1 MKNLIDNQGNPVRG
15 WIREPV
21 VRVNHMDYALRT
33 PTGRLRSKTARRWL
47 FKQFVFIG
55 INTPDIL
62 AGLAVVDLQYAANGF
77 FYVYDKHN
85 RCLTEIKNTALPGRV
100 RIAPSPE
107 NLAAEFRTRRLQIGL
122 SGKQVSARGDGL
134 ALTAELLPSAC
145 EPLRI
150 CTRTGFRGWT
160 FTRKQSPIPLSGRLQ
175 MGERSWQLD
184 PTSSLGIMDW
194 TAGYLRRETFW
205 NWAAI
210 AAVLPDGRRLGLN
223 LSCGVNETEATENA
237 FWIDDRLVKV
247 DTVQFAYDEQ
257 EKDGKWRI
265 FSADGRVDLVF
276 TPADARRENLNAL
289 VVVSRFTQYVGT
301 FSGVLKDEQAN
312 EVRLESCPGWTE
324 EHFAR
329 W

>member
-1 MKNLIDNQGNPVRG
+1 MENLIDNQGNPVRG

-21 VRVNHMDYALRT
+21 ARVNHMDYALQT
-33 PTGRLRSKTARRWL
+33 PTGRMRSKTARRWL

-62 AGLAVVDLQYAANGF
+62 AGLAAVDLQFAANGF

-85 RCLTEIKNTALPGRV
+85 RRLAETQKTALPGRV
-100 RIAPSPE
+100 CIAPCPE
-107 NLAAEFRTRRLQIGL
+107 NLAAEFGTSGLQIRMNGN
-122 SGKQVSARGDGL
+122 QVSARGDEL
-134 ALTAELLPSAC
+134 ALNADLSPTAC

-150 CTRTGFRGWT
+150 CTRSGFRGWT
-160 FTRKQSPIPLSGRLQ
+160 FTRKQSPIPLSGWLQ
-175 MGERSWQLD
+175 MGKQKWQLD
-184 PTSSLGIMDW
+184 PTSSMGIMDW

-237 FWIDDRLVKV
+237 FWIDDCLVKV

-257 EKDGKWRI
+257 EKDGPWRI
-265 FSADGRVDLVF
+265 FSADGRVDLTF
-276 TPADARRENLNAL
+276 TPENARRENLNAL
-289 VVVSRFTQYVGT
+289 LVVSRFTQYVGT

-312 EVRLESCPGWTE
+312 EVRLAACAGWTE